1 MAIDQSVLE
10 RHGLAPGEYERIV
23 QFLGREPNITELGIF
38 SVMWSEHCSYK
49 SSRVHLKTLPTRGP
63 QVLQGPGENAGAI
76 DIGEGLA
83 AVFKIESHN
92 HPSFIEPYQGAATGV
107 GGIIRDIFTMGAR
120 PIALLNSLRFGA
132 LDAPGTRRLVQG
144 VVAGIAGYGNSI
156 GIPVVGGE
164 IAFEPCYAGNPL
176 VNVFCLGVAK
186 QTDIIK
192 GVASGVGNS
201 VYYVGAKTGRDGI
214 HGATMASAEF
224 DDKSAEKRPAVQ
236 VGDPFMEK
244 LLLEACLEVLHTDAL
259 VGIQD
264 MGAAGLTCSTC
275 EMGSRGGA
283 GVAIDV
289 ALVPQRET
297 GMTPYEIMLSESQ
310 ERMLLVVKRGRE
322 AEVERIFDKW
332 DLHAVRI
339 GEVTADGRLRVKEH
353 GKVVAEI
360 PNRALTDQAPVY
372 RRPMTEPEYLAEV
385 QKLDLDALERSP
397 KGFALQETDVARRLQ
412 PSDTEGARRLQPSDQ
427 ADFAR
432 GVQPSDPNAML
443 LALLQSPTIGS
454 KRWVYRQYDH
464 MVRTNTINLPG
475 FGAGVV
481 RIKGTDRALALSVD
495 GNGRYCYLDPYRGAM
510 LAVAEASRNVACA
523 GARPLGATNCLNFGN
538 PERPA
543 IMWQFARAVEGMGVA
558 CRALGVPITGGNV
571 SLYNETDGRAI
582 YPTPTIGVVG
592 LLEHADRVVGR
603 RFQAP
608 GEAIVLLGENRGEL
622 GGSEYLNL
630 LHGIVRGAPPVLD
643 LDAERALQDLLVALA
658 GARLIRSAHDC
669 SDGGL
674 AVTIAECCFDTAG
687 IGAAVTIADVRV
699 ARNPDTNLAAALFGE
714 SASRVVISAVPD
726 DVSAVLERAASAK
739 VPARVI
745 GRSGGNRLRIA
756 VAGQVAI
763 DVAVDDAERVWSSA
777 LERYFVKRVA

>member
-1 MAIDQSVLE
+1 MAVDQSTLE
-10 RHGLAPGEYERIV
+10 RHGLSADEYARIV
-23 QFLGREPNITELGIF
+23 AFLGRDPNLTELGIF

-63 QVLQGPGENAGAI
+63 QVLQGPGENAGAV

-120 PIALLNSLRFGA
+120 PIALLNSLRFGP
-132 LDAPGTRRLVQG
+132 LDAPGTRRLLEG

-156 GIPVVGGE
+156 GIPTVGGE
-164 IAFEPCYAGNPL
+164 IAFEPSYAGNPL

-186 QTDIIK
+186 ASDIVK
-192 GVASGVGNS
+192 GVASGAGNA

-244 LLLEACLEVLHTDAL
+244 LLLEACLEVMQTDAL

-264 MGAAGLTCSTC
+264 MGAAGLTCSTT

-283 GVAIDV
+283 GVEIDV

-297 GMTPYEIMLSESQ
+297 AMTPYEIMLSESQ

-322 AEVERIFDKW
+322 ADVERIFDKW

-339 GEVTADGRLRVKEH
+339 GEVTSDGMLRVKER
-353 GKVVAEI
+353 GGSVAEI
-360 PNRALTDQAPVY
+360 PNRALTDDAPVY
-372 RRPMTEPEYLAEV
+372 RRPMSEPEYLHDV
-385 QKLDLDALERSP
+385 QRLDLDAPPRESVKPVLH
-397 KGFALQETDVARRLQ
+397 
-412 PSDTEGARRLQPSDQ
+412 DQ
-427 ADFAR
+427 
-432 GVQPSDPNAML
+432 NAAL
-443 LALLQSPTIGS
+443 LALLASPTIAS
-454 KRWVYRQYDH
+454 KKWVYRQYDH
-464 MVRTNTINLPG
+464 MVRTNTINMPG
-475 FGAGVV
+475 QGAGVV
-481 RIKGTDRALALSVD
+481 RIKGTDRALAMSVD

-523 GARPLGATNCLNFGN
+523 GAQPLGATNCLNFGN

-543 IMWQFARAVEGMGVA
+543 IMWQFAKAVEGIGAA

-571 SLYNETDGRAI
+571 SLYNETDGSAI
-582 YPTPTIGVVG
+582 YPTPVIGVVG
-592 LLEHADRVVGR
+592 LLEHADRVVSGR
-603 RFQAP
+603 FKET
-608 GEAIVLLGENRGEL
+608 GDVLVLLGPDAAGEL
-622 GGSEYLNL
+622 GGSEYLKVV
-630 LHGIVRGAPPVLD
+630 HGVVRGAPPALD
-643 LDAERALQDLLVALA
+643 LGAERALQALLVALA
-658 GARLIRSAHDC
+658 DERLIRSAHDC

-674 AVTIAECCFDTAG
+674 AVAVAECCFDTNG
-687 IGAAVTIADVRV
+687 IGADVSLEAVEA
-699 ARNPDTNLAAALFGE
+699 ARDPSINTAAALFGE
-714 SASRVVISAVPD
+714 SASRVLVSVEPD
-726 DVSAVLERAASAK
+726 QLTALLERAAARR
-739 VPARVI
+739 VGARVV
-745 GRSGGNRLRIA
+745 GNTGGNRLRISVGGA
-756 VAGQVAI
+756 TAI
-763 DVAVDDAERVWSSA
+763 DHAIGDAERVWSTA
-777 LERYFVKRVA
+777 IDRIFERRVA